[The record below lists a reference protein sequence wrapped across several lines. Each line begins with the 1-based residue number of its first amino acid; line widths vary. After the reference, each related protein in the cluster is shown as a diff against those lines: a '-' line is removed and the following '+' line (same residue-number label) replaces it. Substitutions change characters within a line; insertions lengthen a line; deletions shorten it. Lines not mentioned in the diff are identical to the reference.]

1 MPRARPRAT
10 ATIRTS
16 SSREPEADDAPFL
29 AATGLPGLLVTGS
42 GGLGVRRRLDVS
54 RLGLFERL
62 LVDRVARDLVVRGR
76 GGLGRRVVQ
85 QAALD
90 DLLRPGVAAL
100 AHAGALADP
109 AAQVVELGAAD
120 VAASGH
126 LDLLDLRR
134 VQRERALD
142 ADAEGLLADR
152 EGLAHPLAL
161 ALDDHAL
168 EDLRAAPRALDDLEV
183 DLDAVPGLEAGD
195 SAQLRALEGVDYRAH
210 GREKARE
217 KGLSGRRL
225 RIADA
230 PEPGAWPLAGATPA
244 RAHDGRTRA
253 RREPPTHA
261 IPPASCTAGT
271 RARRRAPPRTT
282 PRPPTRRRR
291 A

>member
-16 SSREPEADDAPFL
+16 SSSEPEADDDPFL
-29 AATGLPGLLVTGS
+29 VATGLPGLLVTGG
-42 GGLGVRRRLDVS
+42 GGLDVRRRLRVHS
-54 RLGLFERL
+54 LGLFERL
-62 LVDRVARDLVVRGR
+62 LVHRVARDLGVRGR

-109 AAQVVELGAAD
+109 AAQVVELGPPD
-120 VAASGH
+120 VAAGGH

-152 EGLAHPLAL
+152 EGLPHPLAL

-183 DLDAVPGLEAGD
+183 DLHAIPGLEAGD
-195 SAQLRALEGVDYRAH
+195 ATQLRALEGVDYGAH
-210 GREKARE
+210 G
-217 KGLSGRRL
+217 
-225 RIADA
+225 
-230 PEPGAWPLAGATPA
+230 
-244 RAHDGRTRA
+244 
-253 RREPPTHA
+253 
-261 IPPASCTAGT
+261 
-271 RARRRAPPRTT
+271 
-282 PRPPTRRRR
+282 
-291 A
+291 